1 MGIGAALG
9 LGLVKGFTTAFQLEQ
24 QRRIE
29 DEKKLDQLD
38 LILANASVDP
48 KAKGSQVAKLAE
60 TIKNARTEF
69 DAKDPISLFGRPTN
83 KVELELTDA
92 QNIINSVEEYNSD
105 FGHGIKLMSDFQNQP
120 SSGSAIQALAEI
132 NSKLLD
138 DTFRSTIAAGGEK
151 AYSTLNSTINAAI
164 AVINT
169 EHLKGGANQSSLLLF
184 GDPAE
189 GKEGILDPYTNLFGD
204 NSILKNMGTNINV
217 PVTSP
222 NKVIVDSENGR
233 GKNVDSVNL
242 IGETYDFKLKEGQVN
257 RDMFNVYASIHN
269 VDTAEAFQHYKQT
282 YLGGLDVTNEQAS
295 DQLHLALAFRSS
307 VQNPNAYNFTN
318 VNFAENKKNALTFFP
333 KLMNEAQGSPDEKFE
348 SVVFA
353 IAPFISMVSSDLSN
367 DSKKNFD
374 TQGVTL
380 REYLEDR
387 TKKEFKVLKEQ
398 DEANARVI
406 NDLERLYRLRASLKD
421 PGALLEIKKFLGFV
435 FDPDEG
441 FVVRAASNIG
451 GLVVPEERIEATS
464 GDQTADPTNDED
476 LTEGYMTYLGNRVKD
491 ANKTGFAE
499 FEALRI
505 ALAFKMARAEDP
517 SGRLSN
523 QDIELQMIRLGG
535 NFMTRTYALTA
546 LEETIGTFKQNK
558 ASFEKVLVFANDTN
572 RYTKKVAN
580 KFQILES
587 ALAVNQMLLNYNAAK
602 KLDEKSVIPLISDQT
617 QSKDETQKLSFPENV
632 TIEDDQYLPGYEI
645 AFDQNG
651 VRIQDEQG
659 RTLYRDKE
667 TKEYTYTP
675 TLR

>member
-374 TQGVTL
+374 TQGITL

-387 TKKEFKVLKEQ
+387 TKKEFKVLKAE